1 VLDTQD
7 LLTNYLILGG
17 LLFGIGMLGFVA
29 RRNLIVMFLS
39 VEMMLQGVSLT
50 LVAFSRYHA
59 NWQGQVFTIFILAVA
74 AAEAAIAMALILML
88 YRRRGSLDVVLWQ
101 GLREADLPP
110 IADDQVPEPES
121 EDTPKEYPRLTPAG
135 VEPRSNGA
143 ERKPAPSPSET
154 GSTDDGAPQPT
165 VVVEPTRPAGP

>member
-1 VLDTQD
+1 MSGVSRMINTPN
-7 LLTNYLILGG
+7 LLNNYLILGG
-17 LLFGIGMLGFVA
+17 LLFGIGMLGFIA
-29 RRNLIVMFLS
+29 RRNLIVIFLS

-101 GLREADLPP
+101 GLRESDLPP
-110 IADDQVPEPES
+110 IADDQIPEPEP
-121 EDTPKEYPRLTPAG
+121 EEQRREYPRLTPAG
-135 VEPRSNGA
+135 IEPQANGGN
-143 ERKPAPSPSET
+143 RNVTGSPVSET
-154 GSTDDGAPQPT
+154 SSKETSP
-165 VVVEPTRPAGP
+165 EE